1 MTSPHP
7 ALSTS
12 GSIGNKDDSSI
23 LVKYRFP
30 KGYRHKTLD
39 ATLTKVRVASEARAL
54 IRCLRYVLFS
64 SITVGSICFS
74 PRAGVNVPGVRMVDV
89 LEGVLGI
96 EWIEGKSVR
105 RLLPGGAE
113 GEEEASEEIIDDAEG
128 EEEDQLKVFGVSVGK
143 YQFNASQPS
152 ASIAVF

>member
-7 ALSTS
+7 TLSTS
-12 GSIGNKDDSSI
+12 RSIGSKDDFSI

-39 ATLTKVRVASEARAL
+39 VTLTKARVASEARAL
-54 IRCLRYVLFS
+54 IRCLRYVLFGP
-64 SITVGSICFS
+64 ITVDSICFS

-89 LEGVLGI
+89 VEGVLGI

-113 GEEEASEEIIDDAEG
+113 GEEEGSEEILDDVED
-128 EEEDQLKVFGVSVGK
+128 EENDRLKVFGVSVGK
-143 YQFNASQPS
+143 YRFNASQSS
-152 ASIAVF
+152 ASIGVF

>member
-1 MTSPHP
+1 M
-7 ALSTS
+7 
-12 GSIGNKDDSSI
+12 
-23 LVKYRFP
+23 
-30 KGYRHKTLD
+30 
-39 ATLTKVRVASEARAL
+39 
-54 IRCLRYVLFS
+54 
-64 SITVGSICFS
+64 
-74 PRAGVNVPGVRMVDV
+74 NVPGVRMVDV

-143 YQFNASQPS
+143 YQFNVLQPS